1 MRLPAIRLE
10 NNMLAGLL
18 VPSPSS
24 LISISIDFPISVSL
38 ITQKVST
45 HSPLSLTISGE
56 GEVVVVYCNH
66 REETGKCCSA
76 GETRRR
82 RPSGM
87 H

>member
-24 LISISIDFPISVSL
+24 LISISIDSPISVSL

-45 HSPLSLTISGE
+45 HSPLSLSEE